1 MRSQTQMFAKFSPLI
16 NLEIS
21 SDLLSTYK
29 EVKLLYFRQAMGFAS
44 DWTLLYHEIAK
55 RNTETPK
62 WRNETPKQLMIFF
75 SNQETHKIDS

>member
-16 NLEIS
+16 NVEIS

-44 DWTLLYHEIAK
+44 YWTLLYHEIAK

-62 WRNETPKQLMIFF
+62 
-75 SNQETHKIDS
+75 